1 MYDIKRFGAIHPSGY
16 PNEKLYKLYTSGSSP
31 VGPTNS
37 LEGGEWSDCEDDVDH
52 AGDEGARADP
62 PKDGNRVL
70 LLRSLLAGMP
80 VLPTFVGL
88 AVAVLVT
95 FGGLRLLPLS
105 PPRPDE
111 EYGLRGDGLHAV
123 VHHEADIHDAVGP
136 VVWYA
141 LINTQI
147 HLASASHFLV
157 FLNSMHRFREELLF
171 KT

>member
-37 LEGGEWSDCEDDVDH
+37 LKGGEGSDGEDDVYH
-52 AGDEGARADP
+52 AGDQRAGADP
-62 PKDGNRVL
+62 PEDGDRV

-88 AVAVLVT
+88 AVAVNVT
-95 FGGLRLLPLS
+95 FGGLYLLPLL
-105 PPRPDE
+105 PPRTDE

-171 KT
+171 KM

>member
-70 LLRSLLAGMP
+70 LLRPLHGGMS

-95 FGGLRLLPLS
+95 FGGLRLLPLP

-171 KT
+171 KM